1 MKAGPGYAQRWK
13 VERTFAWLGNFRRL
27 LVRHER
33 YLSAFRAFFLVAFIL
48 MSLGRLSEQL
58 GTIAP

>member
-1 MKAGPGYAQRWK
+1 
-13 VERTFAWLGNFRRL
+13 VERTFAWLGFRGL

-48 MSLGRLSEQL
+48 MSLRHLFE
-58 GTIAP
+58 

>member
-1 MKAGPGYAQRWK
+1 
-13 VERTFAWLGNFRRL
+13 VEKTFAWLGNFGRL

-48 MSLGRLSEQL
+48 MSLRHLFE
-58 GTIAP
+58 